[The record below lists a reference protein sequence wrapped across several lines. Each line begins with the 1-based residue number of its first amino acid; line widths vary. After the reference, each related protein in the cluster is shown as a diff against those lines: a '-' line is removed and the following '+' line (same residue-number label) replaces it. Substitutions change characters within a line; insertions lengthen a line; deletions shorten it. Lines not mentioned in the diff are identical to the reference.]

1 MFEIFKAV
9 ITRGGYDLNGILKRI
24 DSYHIE
30 GKLTDSERDQL
41 YALARGGGISAGF
54 DVEAEIARLWEA
66 IRELKANGNIVED
79 GGNVDA
85 GNIAEYNQPTGAH
98 DAYYAGDL
106 VSYGGKVYEC
116 IAPEGVA
123 CVWNP
128 DVMPGYWDE
137 LEA

>member
-41 YALARGGGISAGF
+41 YALARGGGVSAGF
-54 DVEAEIARLWEA
+54 HVEAEIARLWEA
-66 IRELKANGNIVED
+66 IRELKAAGNGAED

-85 GNIAEYNQPTGAH
+85 GSIKEYVQPTGAH
-98 DAYYAGDL
+98 DAYFAGDR
-106 VSYGGKVYEC
+106 VTWGGKVYKC

-128 DVMPGYWDE
+128 DVMPGYW
-137 LEA
+137 EAVA

>member
-30 GKLTDSERDQL
+30 GKLTDSERNQL
-41 YALARGGGISAGF
+41 YALARGGGVSAGF

-66 IRELKANGNIVED
+66 IRELRASGNIVED
-79 GGNVDA
+79 GGSVDA
-85 GNIAEYNQPTGAH
+85 GSIAEFVQPTGAH
-98 DAYYAGDL
+98 DAYFAGDL
-106 VSYGGKVYEC
+106 VSYNGKVYEC

-128 DVMPGYWDE
+128 DVMPGYW
-137 LEA
+137 EAVA

>member
-30 GKLTDSERDQL
+30 GKLTDAERDQL
-41 YALARGGGISAGF
+41 YALARGGGVSAGF
-54 DVEAEIARLWEA
+54 NVEAEIARLWEA
-66 IRELKANGNIVED
+66 IRKLKAAGNGSEE
-79 GGNVDA
+79 GGNADA
-85 GNIAEYNQPTGAH
+85 DAVAEFIQPTGAH
-98 DAYYAGDL
+98 DAYFAGDR
-106 VSYGGKVYEC
+106 VTWGGKVYKC

-128 DVMPGYWDE
+128 DVMPGYW
-137 LEA
+137 EAVA